1 MISAV
6 KICSDHFF
14 QESIFFNDATKEVF
28 SGCPELKNGYF
39 HPNDKPGWGVDI
51 DETKAAKY
59 PFPENPGY
67 WEPVRRRDGTA
78 VRP

>member
-1 MISAV
+1 M
-6 KICSDHFF
+6 
-14 QESIFFNDATKEVF
+14 QEVF
-28 SGCPELKNGYF
+28 SGCPTYQNGYMF
-39 HPNDKPGWGVDI
+39 VHEAPGFGVDI
-51 DETKAAKY
+51 DEEKAKKY